1 MGSAKAMS
9 MADSLFKVGVLGAT
23 GFIGSPYRSEIRDC
37 DEAEIVAVCARRK
50 DLLAKAGHEDGARL
64 ITENW
69 REVVEHPDVNFVVVG
84 TPDALH
90 HEAVV
95 ACAAQGKHLLCEKP
109 VGMNAAEAEEMWGLY
124 REAQPVLAHFV
135 PFWTRMVGVFET
147 ARDIVASGELGEIV
161 STVFRWQNPRPAA
174 MPLTWRDDPGLS
186 SAGTIADVGS
196 HAYDVVRW
204 IIGAEAASVLAH
216 GETLTPSKADLGA
229 INLEEALE
237 WRAGETSEGG
247 NTRKGGTVDYASLS
261 CRYSNGAV
269 GSYLLS
275 HATFLRKHLA
285 PELELHGTSASL
297 SVDRWSGEV
306 VMVSP
311 DQERRIV
318 KKAPDEGFGNRFDKW
333 VFPSLAPI
341 VRGEAKTGTHPDLED
356 GWIAQ
361 KFTDAAA
368 TSVENGCWVKV

>member
-1 MGSAKAMS
+1 

-23 GFIGSPYRSEIRDC
+23 GFIGSPYRAEIRECKD
-37 DEAEIVAVCARRK
+37 AEIVALCARRQ
-50 DLLAKAGHEDGARL
+50 DLLTKAAREDEAQVA
-64 ITENW
+64 TQDW
-69 REVVEHPDVNFVVVG
+69 REVVEHPDVNLVIVG

-95 ACAAQGKHLLCEKP
+95 ACAAQGKHLVCEKP

-124 REAQPVLAHFV
+124 RDAQPALAHFV
-135 PFWTRMVGVFET
+135 PFWTRMVGVFEV
-147 ARDIVASGELGEIV
+147 ARDIVGSGELGEIV
-161 STVFRWQNPRPAA
+161 STVFRWQNPRPAT
-174 MPLTWRDDPGLS
+174 MPLTWRDDPELS

-237 WRAGETSEGG
+237 WGGGETSEGG

-261 CRYSNGAV
+261 CRYTNGAV

-341 VRGEAKTGTHPDLED
+341 VRGEEATGNHPDLED

-368 TSVENGCWVKV
+368 KSVESGCWVKV